1 MKKHLVFI
9 ILSSFLFG
17 QFISAQQTKDS
28 LSDKL
33 LNQLMGTWTTKGISR
48 SATDGQWKKDTT
60 IATWIWYK
68 ILQDK
73 AIQDDWYANT
83 TPDKLDEAASMGT
96 NIRIYNEKEKIWYMG
111 WIDTFNYKLLSFTA
125 TETESTL
132 TMVGNNAQ
140 GRPIRNVFSNVT
152 ENSFDWV
159 QQWTFDEGKS
169 WVDVSKIWGKR
180 WIYENQ

>member
-1 MKKHLVFI
+1 MSKRFVFI
-9 ILSSFLFG
+9 ILGSFLFV
-17 QFISAQQTKDS
+17 QFISAQSSKDH
-28 LSDKL
+28 LNDKL
-33 LNQLMGTWTTKGISR
+33 LDQLIGTWSTKGISR
-48 SATDGQWKKDTT
+48 SKTDGQWKKDTT

-96 NIRIYNEKEKIWYMG
+96 NIRIFNEEENKWYMG

-125 TETESTL
+125 TETENTL
-132 TMVGNNAQ
+132 TMEGHDAQ
-140 GRPIRNVFSNVT
+140 GRPIRNVFSNIT

-169 WVDVSKIWGKR
+169 WVDVAKIWVER
-180 WIYENQ
+180 WEEK